1 MCLKLS
7 EVTDFYHIPHLFII
21 IAGHSGNLTNE
32 QFEPIRWS
40 QKAINNALKRRGLD
54 SQYELSMQVVAHFT
68 IKSKHR
74 SQNTSNSPQQILN
87 SPTTVSIIIP
97 TYNRKHYLKYALDRS
112 VVKPIL
118 TTKLL

>member
-7 EVTDFYHIPHLFII
+7 EVTDFYHIPQPLYYYRR
-21 IAGHSGNLTNE
+21 HSGNLTNE

-74 SQNTSNSPQQILN
+74 SQ
-87 SPTTVSIIIP
+87 
-97 TYNRKHYLKYALDRS
+97 KHF
-112 VVKPIL
+112 
-118 TTKLL
+118 